1 MKDQTLFD
9 QFAKKGKG
17 QKLRT
22 DGKAVIYTRVST
34 KEQAENNASLE
45 TQLKYCKE
53 LADKKGLEVSD
64 YFGGT
69 YESAKS
75 DERKEFQKMLNYV
88 KRRSNVGYIIV
99 YSYDLSLIHI

>member
-1 MKDQTLFD
+1 MKDQTIFD

-53 LADKKGLEVSD
+53 LANKILEDQTLVKVDKMARNLMKKGNSLSTTSKLESI
-64 YFGGT
+64 
-69 YESAKS
+69 KW
-75 DERKEFQKMLNYV
+75 LP
-88 KRRSNVGYIIV
+88 
-99 YSYDLSLIHI
+99 